1 MNIATPQKQAL
12 AWEDHDEDRT
22 LSLAHYRATRA
33 LSLELASPLSAEDQI
48 IQSMPDVSP
57 TKWHLAHTTWFFETF
72 VLKPH
77 ASDYQ
82 EFNPAYNYLFNSY
95 YEGVGARHP
104 RSERGLLSRPPLTD
118 ILAYRMYVDQSMA
131 SLLKDGKNWPTIAP
145 LVCLGLHHEQ
155 QHQELILTDIKHV
168 FSCNSLK
175 PAYSQAEAGLSH
187 ATDLGWVEFDGGL
200 IEIGHRGLN
209 DRFDRFTFDNEGPTH
224 KVWLE
229 PFVIA
234 SRLVTNGEYLAFIDD
249 GGYEKPDFWFME
261 GWETIKAENWQA
273 PAYWKRDGRM
283 RQVFTL
289 SGLCDLD
296 PNEPVC
302 HVSHFEA
309 DAYAR
314 WAGKRLP
321 SEAEWELAAVASS
334 VDGNFLSS
342 GALHPRSVESSDG
355 LLQFYGDVW
364 EWSGSAYTAYPG
376 FKPAAGAVGEYNGK
390 FMANQW
396 VLKGGSCVTPKGH
409 IRPSYRNFF
418 PSWARWQFTGIRL
431 ADDI

>member
-1 MNIATPQKQAL
+1 MNIATPQQPAL
-12 AWEDHDEDRT
+12 AGKEHDDGRELT
-22 LSLAHYRATRA
+22 AAQYRATRA

-72 VLKPH
+72 ILNSH
-77 ASDYQ
+77 ARDYR
-82 EFNPAYNYLFNSY
+82 EFDPAYNYLFNSY

-104 RSERGLLSRPPLTD
+104 RPERGLLSRPPLSD
-118 ILAYRMYVDQSMA
+118 VLAYRAHVDEAMA
-131 SLLKDGKNWPTIAP
+131 GVLEDDQLWPTIAP

-175 PAYSQAEAGLSH
+175 PAYAPAEPGISH

-200 IEIGHRGLN
+200 AEIGRRELN
-209 DRFDRFTFDNEGPTH
+209 DRFDRFTFDNEGPVH

-229 PFVIA
+229 PFA
-234 SRLVTNGEYLAFIDD
+234 LADRLVTNSEYLAFIED

-261 GWETIKAENWQA
+261 GWETVKAEGWQA
-273 PAYWKRDGRM
+273 PAYWQKGGEAW
-283 RQVFTL
+283 QIFTL
-289 SGLCDLD
+289 SGPRDLD

-314 WAGKRLP
+314 WAGRRLP
-321 SEAEWELAAVASS
+321 SEAEWEVAAAGVGD
-334 VDGNFLSS
+334 DGNLLSS
-342 GALHPRSVESSDG
+342 GALHPRSAAAGDS
-355 LLQFYGDVW
+355 LRQIYGDVW
-364 EWSGSAYTAYPG
+364 EWTGSAYTAYPG

-396 VLKGGSCVTPKGH
+396 VLKGGSCATPKGH
-409 IRPSYRNFF
+409 IRSGYRNFF
-418 PSWARWQFTGIRL
+418 PSSARWQFTGIRL